1 MKIENNEI
9 TVLIKPEQLANLC
22 YSNGVEKEEIVLN
35 VLRYTI
41 NDDGILKNRKGEI
54 VGSKNRQGYEKIQ
67 IRLGGK
73 SKDIFTHRIQAFK
86 KYGRKMYDKGIQV
99 RHLNDIKTDNR
110 ASNIALG
117 TARDNYQDRGKDSIA
132 AAQKRAT
139 EASTKYSNE
148 LIEKARAYYE
158 KTNSLKETSEKFN
171 IPAPSLHYR
180 LKGKKKQIR

>member
-1 MKIENNEI
+1 MRTDNTKII
-9 TVLIKPEQLANLC
+9 IKPEQLADLF
-22 YSNGVEKEEIVLN
+22 YLNGVEKEEIALK

-41 NDDGILKNRKGEI
+41 SDDGVLKNRNGKI

-73 SKDIFTHRIQAFK
+73 AKDIFTHRIQAFK

-117 TARDNYQDRGKDSIA
+117 TAKDNYQDRGKDSIDA
-132 AAQKRAT
+132 TQKRAT
-139 EASTKYSNE
+139 EASRKYSKE
-148 LIEKARAYYE
+148 IIEQAKAYYG
-158 KTNSLKETSEKFN
+158 KTNNLKETSEKFN
-171 IPAPSLHYR
+171 IPATSLHYR